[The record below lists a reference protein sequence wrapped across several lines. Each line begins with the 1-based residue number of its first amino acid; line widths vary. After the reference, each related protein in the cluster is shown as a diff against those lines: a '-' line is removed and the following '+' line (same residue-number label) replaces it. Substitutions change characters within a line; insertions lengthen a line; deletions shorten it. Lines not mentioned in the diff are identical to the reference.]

1 MSNAAPSNDGPD
13 RSGRWA
19 PWVATGII
27 ALIVIGA
34 VVAYFRPEIFRPTR
48 EKKEVVEAI
57 SGTAC
62 GPLRRMEAALSKG
75 KTAELEAAVR
85 EAEDKAIT
93 ALDSSGIRFGKP
105 ERFALRLAAR
115 DLHSLSPRETRVM
128 REKLDLVGDTCEDLT
143 ST

>member
-1 MSNAAPSNDGPD
+1 MTNAAPSNDGPD

-34 VVAYFRPEIFRPTR
+34 IVAYFRPETFTPTR
-48 EKKEVVEAI
+48 EKRDVIEAI

-75 KTAELEAAVR
+75 ETAELEAAVR

-93 ALDSSGIRFGKP
+93 ALDRSGIRFGKP

-115 DLHSLSPRETRVM
+115 DLRSLSPRQTRAVQ
-128 REKLDLVGDTCEDLT
+128 EKLNLVGDTCEDLA